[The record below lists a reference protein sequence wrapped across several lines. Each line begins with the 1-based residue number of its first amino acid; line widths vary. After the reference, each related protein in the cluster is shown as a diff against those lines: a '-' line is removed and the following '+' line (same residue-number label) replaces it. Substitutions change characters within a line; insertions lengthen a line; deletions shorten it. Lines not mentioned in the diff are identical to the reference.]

1 MIVELKVTEIL
12 KNVAVYEE
20 LVQKVEEKKYLAQD
34 SYDSIIWDSFSV
46 VLMKKEFGDYTGFD

>member
-1 MIVELKVTEIL
+1 MIVELKVSEIL

-34 SYDSIIWDSFSV
+34 SYD
-46 VLMKKEFGDYTGFD
+46 

>member
-34 SYDSIIWDSFSV
+34 SYD
-46 VLMKKEFGDYTGFD
+46 